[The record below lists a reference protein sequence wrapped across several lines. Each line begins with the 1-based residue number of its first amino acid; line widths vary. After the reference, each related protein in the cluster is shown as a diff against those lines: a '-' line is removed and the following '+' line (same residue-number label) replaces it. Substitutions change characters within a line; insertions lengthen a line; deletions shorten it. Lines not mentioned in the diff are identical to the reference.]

1 MRFSLFLLAIAIAP
15 ALHAGDYVADS
26 SCATCHQSK
35 YASYQGVGMAQSM
48 RRPRA
53 DVLIEDFRNARF
65 FHKGS
70 QSWFEMV
77 WKDGRLT
84 FRRWQIDAGGKR
96 INEIEQ
102 QVDWIVGSGHRSR
115 VYLYRT
121 PGGELFQLPV
131 AWYTQERA
139 WGMAPGY
146 DRADNDGITRA
157 VRRECLF
164 CHNAYPDFPEGS
176 DAHWMPQR
184 FPAAM
189 PEGTGC
195 QRCHGP
201 GGQHVNAAM
210 GGESDAAV
218 RAAIVNPAR
227 LPPARRDDVCFQC
240 HLQPAVTMIGPRR
253 FERGDYSFRPGEALS
268 DYMLHVDIDEP
279 GRPREQRF
287 EINHHA
293 YRLRQSLC
301 YIKGGITC
309 VSCHDPHQP
318 LKKDPRLANVV
329 STCLGCHKRHTASND
344 CVRCHM
350 PARRAQDVVHVVMT
364 DHRIQRRP
372 AADLAAPLA
381 EREAQIDRVEFL
393 DRNEAPQ
400 GTLGQLYRAVAVL
413 RATPRDSEAASF
425 VSKHLDATASI
436 VPRLDLI
443 AAELQ
448 QKQFR
453 AALEVIGSIRDTTD
467 PRLRSWRGTAEIGIG
482 STDEGLADLR
492 AAMEADP
499 DVPEFAFNYAAVL
512 HRMGRDADALAPLT
526 RALELRPNFVAA
538 WMMRAE
544 VLAALG
550 RRNDASGDL
559 RRALAVDPRQVLKK
573 K

>member
-1 MRFSLFLLAIAIAP
+1 
-15 ALHAGDYVADS
+15 
-26 SCATCHQSK
+26 
-35 YASYQGVGMAQSM
+35 MAQSM
-48 RRPRA
+48 RRPVA
-53 DVLIEDFRNARF
+53 EVLIEDFRNARF
-65 FHKGS
+65 FHKPS
-70 QSWFEMV
+70 ESWFEMA
-77 WKDGRLT
+77 WKDGKLV
-84 FRRWQIDAGGKR
+84 FRRWQIDASGKR

-102 QVDWIVGSGHRSR
+102 RVDWIIGSGHRSR

-121 PGGELFQLPV
+121 PSGELFQLPV
-131 AWYTQERA
+131 AWYSQERA

-146 DRADNDGITRA
+146 DRADHDGITRT

-164 CHNAYPDFPEGS
+164 CHNAYPDVPEGS

-184 FPAAM
+184 FPLAM

-201 GGQHVNAAM
+201 GEKHVSAAM
-210 GGESDAAV
+210 GGASNAEV

-279 GRPREQRF
+279 GRPRDQRF

-309 VSCHDPHQP
+309 ISCHDPHQP

-329 STCLGCHKRHTASND
+329 AICLGCHERHTASND

-350 PARRAQDVVHVVMT
+350 PARRAQDVVHVIMT

-372 AADLAAPLA
+372 PVNLTAPLA
-381 EREAQIDRVEFL
+381 ERDAQIDRVEFL
-393 DRNEAPQ
+393 DRNDAPQ
-400 GTLGQLYRAVAVL
+400 GTLGQLNRAVTVL

-425 VSKHLDATASI
+425 VSKHLDATKSI

-453 AALEVIGSIRDTTD
+453 AALETIGALGDVTD
-467 PRLRSWRGTAEIGIG
+467 PRLRDWRGTARIGVG

-499 DVPEFAFNYAAVL
+499 EVPEFAFNYAAVL
-512 HRMGRDADALAPLT
+512 HRMGRDADALSPLT

-544 VLAALG
+544 VLAVLG
-550 RRNDASGDL
+550 RQSDALSD
-559 RRALAVDPRQVLKK
+559 RRHALAVDPRQLLKRK
-573 K
+573 